1 MDSLGLNAVSNMQEY
16 NANIVI
22 STASAAPTKSSSSSS
37 SSSSAATAT
46 PTSSLTSSCST
57 TSTSSSSSRNS
68 HHKKLSQ
75 NEIRSYLNVSEV
87 NSRQNQNLLHS
98 NNTPSSSGPNTATQT
113 QQNITEIINN
123 PALLE
128 VLVNA
133 SAVQQHHQHQHQQQQ
148 QQQQQHQQSS
158 ATKDVNACSK
168 SNTQSQQSSKV
179 CSTTNTI
186 STTTNDLAAAAA
198 VVLSLQGTM
207 VTSLQQAALL
217 PVNSPAAAALNL
229 QALESYLALQRITGK
244 SDVFRFNTV
253 GTTASTA
260 ATTSTT
266 TLTSSLSPSSSS
278 TSSLDNTSNAHT
290 SSANVASSVHHK
302 NSTRKEL
309 SKTVNSIKE
318 SVNDNDSLYSEK
330 TTITKLPSANSLFHS
345 LHSSSSTDLG
355 DCEIPLLHSNDDTL
369 NFESNELE
377 TTFLF
382 NTALISTI
390 SGVQQQQQQQHQQQS
405 SSCNQDLE
413 QINNLQT
420 TMFQDKLNTLA
431 ATDCSAHSSVNTNHT
446 EASVC
451 AAGALNQPAAAV
463 LANAQRSKK
472 QFICKFCNRQFTKS
486 YNLLIHERTHTD
498 ERPYSCDICGKA
510 FRRQD
515 HLRDHRYIH
524 SKEKPFKCAEC
535 GKGFCQ
541 SRTLAVHKILHMEE
555 SPHKCPVCNRSF
567 NQRSNLKTHLLTH
580 TDIKPYNCNACGKV
594 FRRNCDLRRHS
605 LTHNLTSGSSTN
617 MSDSLVSLT
626 STVNEILNSP
636 TGSQH
641 KDILITCPSSTTLTS
656 PSATS
661 VMLATHC
668 TAPITTTKSSAVDLI
683 AVKAEL
689 F

>member
-37 SSSSAATAT
+37 SSAATDVS
-46 PTSSLTSSCST
+46 TSSLTSTCST
-57 TSTSSSSSRNS
+57 TSASSSSTNS

-75 NEIRSYLNVSEV
+75 SETRSYLNVSEV

-98 NNTPSSSGPNTATQT
+98 NNTPSSSGPNTGTQT

-133 SAVQQHHQHQHQQQQ
+133 SAVQQHHQHQQQQ
-148 QQQQQHQQSS
+148 QQSS

-290 SSANVASSVHHK
+290 SSANAAASVHHK
-302 NSTRKEL
+302 NSRKEL

-330 TTITKLPSANSLFHS
+330 TTTTKLPSANSLFHS

-382 NTALISTI
+382 NTALISNI
-390 SGVQQQQQQQHQQQS
+390 SGVQQQQQQQHQQQTS
-405 SSCNQDLE
+405 NCNQDLE

-451 AAGALNQPAAAV
+451 GGGALNQPTAAV

-626 STVNEILNSP
+626 STVNEILNSA

-641 KDILITCPSSTTLTS
+641 KDILISCPSSTTLTS

-661 VMLATHC
+661 LMLSTTC

-683 AVKAEL
+683 SVKAEL